1 MVDFSR
7 GACIA
12 SCIKSIKIRSL
23 FRAKTCTKKEQVKY
37 CRVAFFLLCTLQKAG
52 IVKVPL
58 CIFMCWSGSVFFF
71 FFLMYSFNFLGF
83 FFFYQLFY
91 CAVQQI
97 SNEILHLMETVYYK
111 LGHLDPFLL
120 WFPNQSIKFM
130 FAPMRFDL
138 IVHSSRQTKLQSDH
152 LSCGDWLNSKL

>member
-1 MVDFSR
+1 
-7 GACIA
+7 
-12 SCIKSIKIRSL
+12 
-23 FRAKTCTKKEQVKY
+23 
-37 CRVAFFLLCTLQKAG
+37 
-52 IVKVPL
+52 
-58 CIFMCWSGSVFFF
+58 
-71 FFLMYSFNFLGF
+71 MYSFNFLFLFCFVF
-83 FFFYQLFY
+83 FLLYQLFY

-152 LSCGDWLNSKL
+152 LSCGDCLNSKL

>member
-1 MVDFSR
+1 
-7 GACIA
+7 
-12 SCIKSIKIRSL
+12 
-23 FRAKTCTKKEQVKY
+23 
-37 CRVAFFLLCTLQKAG
+37 
-52 IVKVPL
+52 
-58 CIFMCWSGSVFFF
+58 
-71 FFLMYSFNFLGF
+71 MYSFNFLFWFWGF
-83 FFFYQLFY
+83 FFFFLYQLFY

-97 SNEILHLMETVYYK
+97 SNEILRLMETVYYK

-152 LSCGDWLNSKL
+152 LSCGDCLNSKL

>member
-1 MVDFSR
+1 
-7 GACIA
+7 
-12 SCIKSIKIRSL
+12 
-23 FRAKTCTKKEQVKY
+23 
-37 CRVAFFLLCTLQKAG
+37 
-52 IVKVPL
+52 
-58 CIFMCWSGSVFFF
+58 
-71 FFLMYSFNFLGF
+71 MYSFNFLFLFWF
-83 FFFYQLFY
+83 FFLYQLFY

-152 LSCGDWLNSKL
+152 LSCGDWLNSKS

>member
-1 MVDFSR
+1 
-7 GACIA
+7 
-12 SCIKSIKIRSL
+12 
-23 FRAKTCTKKEQVKY
+23 
-37 CRVAFFLLCTLQKAG
+37 
-52 IVKVPL
+52 
-58 CIFMCWSGSVFFF
+58 
-71 FFLMYSFNFLGF
+71 MYSFNFLFLIVFCFVF
-83 FFFYQLFY
+83 FFLYQLFY

-97 SNEILHLMETVYYK
+97 SKEILRLMETVYYK

-152 LSCGDWLNSKL
+152 LSCGDCLNSKL